1 MKTGLMAVVALFMLS
16 GSALAAGGAPTDAQI
31 AQFSKECL
39 RNSGGN
45 TTMCECKA
53 EQAKKLV
60 DESFMDVI
68 IASMNGKA
76 LSHEQNVPYGIYIS
90 KSNAVCAP
98 GM

>member
-1 MKTGLMAVVALFMLS
+1 MKTTAILVAAAAVMLS
-16 GSALAAGGAPTDAQI
+16 TGASFAAPPTEAQKT
-31 AQFSKECL
+31 QFTKECL

-45 TTMCECKA
+45 NTLCTCKA
-53 EQAKKLV
+53 EQAMKLA
-60 DESFMDVI
+60 DSAFMDVI
-68 IASMNGKA
+68 LASMNGKA